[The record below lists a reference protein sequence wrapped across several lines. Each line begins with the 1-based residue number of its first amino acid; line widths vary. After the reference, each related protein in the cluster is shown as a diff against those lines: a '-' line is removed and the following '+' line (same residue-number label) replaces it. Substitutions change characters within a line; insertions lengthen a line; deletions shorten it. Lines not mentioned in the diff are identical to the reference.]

1 MQKAVSIAAL
11 IVLFSAIAFAHGN
24 EQHVMGTVTAIDNG
38 SITVRT
44 TAGSSVTIQLDP
56 KTRFT
61 KGGSAAAIAEL
72 KVGDRVVI
80 HAIKDHDK
88 LIARTVKFGST
99 STVPKGAHHQHLVR

>member
-24 EQHVMGTVTAIDNG
+24 EQHVMGTVTAIKNG
-38 SITVRT
+38 SITVKT

-61 KGGSAAAIAEL
+61 KGGSAAAIVDL
-72 KVGDRVVI
+72 RVGDRVVI
-80 HAIKDHDK
+80 HAMKDHDK
-88 LIARTVKFGST
+88 LIAHTVKFGVT
-99 STVPKGAHHQHLVR
+99 STAPKETNHQHVAR

>member
-1 MQKAVSIAAL
+1 MKNAVSIAAL

-44 TAGSSVTIQLDP
+44 TAGNSVTIQLDP

-61 KGGSAAAIAEL
+61 KGGSAAAIADL
-72 KVGDRVVI
+72 KVGDRVAI
-80 HAIKDHDK
+80 HAMKDHDK
-88 LIARTVKFGST
+88 LIAHTVKFGVT
-99 STVPKGAHHQHLVR
+99 STAPTKTNHHVAR

>member
-11 IVLFSAIAFAHGN
+11 IMLFSAIVFAHGN

-80 HAIKDHDK
+80 HAMKDHDK